1 MDLRAPL
8 PNPDF
13 WRGKR
18 VLLTGH
24 TGFKGAWTSLWLARL
39 GAVVTGFALAPD
51 TDPALF
57 HQAEVNRDLRS
68 ILGDLRDRAAVE
80 TSITQADPEIALL
93 FAAQPIVRRA
103 VADPI
108 ETIATNVLGAAH
120 VLWALCRSDRL
131 STVVM
136 VTSDKVYA
144 NDELGRPFV
153 ETDALGGKDPYS
165 ASKAAAEIVSRAFG
179 QSYFAGKGQQVV
191 TARAGNV
198 IGGGDYAQDRLIPDI
213 VRAALARQKPRLRLP
228 SATRPW
234 QHVLDS
240 VAGYLL
246 FAEMLASGKTLPRAL
261 NFGPDPG
268 QSMTVA
274 ELAQRVLAALGE
286 RQGFDVE
293 KSPPSLEM
301 SQLAVDSRCARRTLG
316 WRPRLTGQSMVDWT
330 AAWYQ
335 AVHGGQNA
343 RAVTLAQIDAYAKLD
358 MRITR

>member
-1 MDLRAPL
+1 MTVTAPL
-8 PNPDF
+8 PNGDF

-24 TGFKGAWTSLWLARL
+24 TGFKGAWASLWLAKL

-51 TDPALF
+51 TDRSLF
-57 HQAEVNRDLRS
+57 QQAEVDRDLTS

-80 TSITQADPEIALL
+80 ASVARSDPEIALL

-103 VADPI
+103 IADPI

-120 VLWALCRSDRL
+120 VLWALRQSRRL

-144 NDELGRPFV
+144 NDDLGRPFV

-165 ASKAAAEIVSRAFG
+165 ASKAAAEIVTRAFS
-179 QSYFAGKGQQVV
+179 QSYFEGKGQRVV

-198 IGGGDYAQDRLIPDI
+198 LGGGDYAQDRLVPDI
-213 VRAALARQKPRLRLP
+213 VGAALAKRKPLLRLP
-228 SATRPW
+228 NATRPW

-246 FAEMLASGKTLPRAL
+246 FAEALATGKTLPPSL
-261 NFGPDPG
+261 NFGPDVG
-268 QSMTVA
+268 QSLTVA
-274 ELAQRVLAALGE
+274 EFAQRLLGALSAAPS
-286 RQGFDVE
+286 FDVE
-293 KSPPSLEM
+293 TAATSLEM
-301 SQLAVDSRCARRTLG
+301 SQLAVNSSCARQTLG
-316 WRPRLTGQSMVDWT
+316 WRPRLSGQSLIDWT
-330 AAWYQ
+330 ASWYQ
-335 AVHGGQNA
+335 AVHSGQHA
-343 RAVTLAQIDAYAKLD
+343 RATTLAQIDAYATLP
-358 MRITR
+358 

>member
-1 MDLRAPL
+1 MDLRPPL

-24 TGFKGAWTSLWLARL
+24 TGFKGAWASLWLAQL
-39 GAVVTGFALAPD
+39 GAVVTGFGLAPD

-57 HQAEVNRDLRS
+57 HQAAVGRDLFS

-80 TSITQADPEIALL
+80 VSVTRADPEIALL

-103 VADPI
+103 IADPI

-120 VLWALCRSDRL
+120 VLSALRRSDRL
-131 STVVM
+131 STIVM
-136 VTSDKVYA
+136 ITSDKVYA
-144 NDELGRPFV
+144 NDGLGRPFV

-165 ASKAAAEIVSRAFG
+165 ASKAAAEIVTRAFD
-179 QSYFAGKGQQVV
+179 QSYFASKGQQVV

-198 IGGGDYAQDRLIPDI
+198 IGGGDYAHDRLVPDI
-213 VRAALARQKPRLRLP
+213 VRAALARQKPLLRLP
-228 SATRPW
+228 TATRPW
-234 QHVLDS
+234 QHVLDP

-246 FAEMLASGKTLPRAL
+246 FAEMLARGKKLPRVL
-261 NFGPDPG
+261 NFGPDLGP
-268 QSMTVA
+268 SMTVA

-286 RQGFDVE
+286 QQGFDVDQ
-293 KSPPSLEM
+293 SPPSLEM
-301 SQLAVDSRCARRTLG
+301 RQLAVDSQCARQALG

-330 AAWYQ
+330 ASWYQ
-335 AVHGGQNA
+335 AVHSGENA
-343 RAVTLAQIDAYAKLD
+343 RAMTLAQIDAYAKL
-358 MRITR
+358 I